1 MIRSRSLIPYST
13 SSSLNAPNSPG
24 TPDRDSSNWSFLSI
38 FRQTPGSG
46 GSKLWRY
53 FCFVIVVG
61 IIVYTRIAATPLPIK
76 TISGDR
82 LSEKVTVVLN
92 TFKRHSMMKGTTC
105 FQIIDQTLL
114 ILIEREVVFIYRAG
128 SMLYFAALYF
138 AVFRD
143 VDTFEMDACC
153 SQSALQQ
160 RCFFFPYH
168 FYFHSHFYF
177 HFCFHSI

>member
-24 TPDRDSSNWSFLSI
+24 TPDRDSSNWSLLSI

-61 IIVYTRIAATPLPIK
+61 IIVYTRIAATPLPTR

-92 TFKRHSMMKGTTC
+92 TFKRHSMMKGIAC
-105 FQIIDQTLL
+105 FQIIDWTLL
-114 ILIEREVVFIYRAG
+114 IEHEDEVVFIYRAG
-128 SMLYFAALYF
+128 SILYCTLLYLG
-138 AVFRD
+138 
-143 VDTFEMDACC
+143 M
-153 SQSALQQ
+153 
-160 RCFFFPYH
+160 
-168 FYFHSHFYF
+168 
-177 HFCFHSI
+177 

>member
-61 IIVYTRIAATPLPIK
+61 IIVYTRIAATPLPMK

-92 TFKRHSMMKGTTC
+92 TFKRHSMMKGTATC

-114 ILIEREVVFIYRAG
+114 ILIEREVVFIYRGG
-128 SMLYFAALYF
+128 STLYFIVLYSV
-138 AVFRD
+138 VFSD
-143 VDTFEMDACC
+143 VDTLEMDTCC
-153 SQSALQQ
+153 SQSA
-160 RCFFFPYH
+160 
-168 FYFHSHFYF
+168 
-177 HFCFHSI
+177 

>member
-61 IIVYTRIAATPLPIK
+61 IIVYTRIAATPLPTK

-92 TFKRHSMMKGTTC
+92 TFKRHSMMKGTATC
-105 FQIIDQTLL
+105 FQIIDWKLL
-114 ILIEREVVFIYRAG
+114 IRHEVVFICRAG
-128 SMLYFAALYF
+128 SMLYFTVLYS

-143 VDTFEMDACC
+143 VDTLEMDTCC
-153 SQSALQQ
+153 SQSA
-160 RCFFFPYH
+160 
-168 FYFHSHFYF
+168 
-177 HFCFHSI
+177 